1 MKKRIVF
8 ALLLLALGAG
18 ALIWTQNR
26 KRAVGSGP
34 VQLYGNVDIREVNL
48 GFRVSGRIIEVLR
61 DEGDAAEA
69 GEVLARLD
77 AAPYERAL
85 AEAKA
90 QMESLGARVRLVEA
104 GYRPEEIAQARAVL
118 REREVTLTNAERT
131 FRRQQE
137 LLATRAVSE
146 QDRDDAEARAREAQA
161 RLASAQEQLR
171 LLEAGFRAEEIEQAR
186 AEWARA
192 RSAVARAELQLE
204 DTVLRAPSA
213 GVVLTRA
220 QEPGAVVQAGATVLT
235 LSLREPVW
243 VRAYIREPDLGKIH
257 PGMAVDI
264 YTDSRPD
271 KPYHGQIGY
280 ISPRAEFTPKTVET
294 TELRTSL
301 VYRLRVVVE
310 NPDEGLRQGMPVTV
324 KLRNTQSP

>member
-1 MKKRIVF
+1 MKKRIPF
-8 ALLLLALGAG
+8 ILLILALGAG
-18 ALIWTQNR
+18 ALLWTQYR
-26 KRAVGSGP
+26 RRGAGTAP
-34 VQLYGNVDIREVNL
+34 VTLYGNVDIREVNL
-48 GFRVSGRIIEVLR
+48 GFRVAGRIAEVLR
-61 DEGDAAEA
+61 DEGDSAQA

-77 AAPYERAL
+77 PAPYERAL
-85 AEAKA
+85 AETQA
-90 QMESLGARVRLVEA
+90 QVESLAARVRWLEA
-104 GYRPEEIAQARAVL
+104 GYRTEEVAQARAVL
-118 REREVTLTNAERT
+118 REREVTLANAERI
-131 FRRQQE
+131 FRRQEE
-137 LLATRAVSE
+137 LLASRAVSQ

-171 LLEAGFRAEEIEQAR
+171 LLEAGFRPEEIQQAR
-186 AEWARA
+186 ADLARA
-192 RSAVARAELQLE
+192 KAALARAELQVE
-204 DTVLRAPSA
+204 DTVLRAPAA

-257 PGMAVDI
+257 PGMAVHI
-264 YTDSRPD
+264 YTDSRPA
-271 KPYHGQIGY
+271 KPYRGKIGY

-324 KLRNTQSP
+324 HLRGSD